1 MNGDTHLNSQGSEEV
16 KIKEVQVDG
25 FGVWKGLKVQELSED
40 ITVFCGQN
48 EAGKT
53 TLMQFIRSMMFG
65 FSPDRLDKYTP
76 PVYGGLAGG
85 TCDLVTA
92 TGTYEVQRHVDPN
105 RHSDPIGD
113 LTVIDGHDGAVDGT
127 AKLSSVLS

>member
-1 MNGDTHLNSQGSEEV
+1 MKIDNLN
-16 KIKEVQVDG
+16 VDG
-25 FGVWKGLKVQELSED
+25 FGVWKGLQVDGVSEHL
-40 ITVFCGQN
+40 TLFCGQN

-53 TLMQFIRSMMFG
+53 TMMQYIRSMMFG
-65 FSPDRLDKYTP
+65 FSPDRLNKYTP

-85 TCDLVTA
+85 SLDLLTP

-113 LTVIDGHDGAVDGT
+113 LTVID
-127 AKLSSVLS
+127 LSLIHI